1 MDNAYRRVNITILEE
16 QYRVLTERGLNVS
29 GLIRD
34 LLGDHLSDNTINL
47 QVSEETRGI
56 YDLVIANTGAT
67 DGDLEVHLRQALA
80 ALLDDK
86 IHAMNDLRNQ
96 LLVEGGAD

>member
-1 MDNAYRRVNITILEE
+1 MDKAYRRVNITILED
-16 QYRVLTERGLNVS
+16 QYGVLTERGLNVS

-47 QVSEETRGI
+47 QVSEETRAI

-67 DGDLEVHLRQALA
+67 DADLEIHLRQALA

-96 LLVEGGAD
+96 LLIEGGVD

>member
-1 MDNAYRRVNITILEE
+1 MDNAYRRVNITILED
-16 QYRVLTERGLNVS
+16 QYEVLTERGLNVS

-47 QVSEETRGI
+47 QVSEETRAI

-67 DGDLEVHLRQALA
+67 DADLEIHLRQALA

-96 LLVEGGAD
+96 LLIEGGVD

>member
-1 MDNAYRRVNITILEE
+1 MDNAYRRVNITILED
-16 QYRVLTERGLNVS
+16 QYGVLTERGLNVS

-47 QVSEETRGI
+47 QVSEETRAI

-67 DGDLEVHLRQALA
+67 DADLEIHLRQALA

-96 LLVEGGAD
+96 LRIEGGVD

>member
-1 MDNAYRRVNITILEE
+1 MEKSYRRVNITILEE
-16 QYRVLTERGLNVS
+16 QYRILTERGLNVS

-56 YDLVIANTGAT
+56 YDQVIANTGST
-67 DGDLEVHLRQALA
+67 DRDLESHLRQALA

-86 IHAMNDLRNQ
+86 IHAMNDLRQQ
-96 LLVEGGAD
+96 LLVEEESD

>member
-1 MDNAYRRVNITILEE
+1 MDKSYRRVNITILDD

-47 QVSEETRGI
+47 QVSEETRAI
-56 YDLVIANTGAT
+56 YDLVISNTGAS
-67 DGDLEVHLRQALA
+67 DSELEIHLRQALVS
-80 ALLDDK
+80 LLGDK
-86 IHAMNDLRNQ
+86 IEAMNALRNQ
-96 LLVEGGAD
+96 LMTKDLVD